1 MDCRLAENMMPPM
14 LPVLD
19 VVIDVNDD
27 EAEAEAEAEADADA
41 DADADCVSVSALQRA
56 LKLADAH
63 MLNWCGMEPVDALTL
78 CTRGQ
83 EARDVRCQVE
93 AIMATHVPST
103 ASARDVLAVLQ
114 RRLRVLG
121 RHERAFLKRWQL

>member
-27 EAEAEAEAEADADA
+27 EAEAEADADA
-41 DADADCVSVSALQRA
+41 NADCVSVSALQRA

-63 MLNWCGMEPVDALTL
+63 MLNWRGMEPVDALTL